1 VRSLAVAWSLG
12 LAIASVL
19 PSRRAAAEPL
29 LAEDSPALAAASR
42 KAVTGFAEITR
53 LSSGLRLVLH
63 AEPGTGT
70 VAVCSL
76 FPAGLAR
83 DGTHRGELSQIVAET
98 VREGG
103 RRSRDAEYSR
113 VLESRGAR
121 SSAFLGNAR
130 AEFCTEAPA
139 HELSLALWLES
150 GRHRPYAFTEL
161 NFDERRRELALGQ
174 ADDPFELLQRK
185 TYALAFPELAPEGSA
200 AAGSLLDAARRFH
213 AQYYRLDRA
222 VLTIAGDFE
231 PSLAKAKVD
240 EWFADPAPG
249 APPPEDKPV
258 PRQTS
263 PRFMSLEDRNLTT
276 PVHARAW
283 VVPGAGNPDH
293 AALRLA
299 AELLASNTDSLLY
312 DMLLETGVARG
323 LAHRFESRGP
333 EDLFS
338 ITITLAGGQNATD
351 LVALVDQAVMRL
363 ASGPLRPE
371 QLVRARQRLAVRRA
385 FTLQRA
391 LDQARW
397 LGQRASLGLA
407 LSPGDEQTALDAV
420 EPADVRRVVLAHL
433 AETRR
438 VVVELL
444 PKEARESF
452 RVATPRFHVVTEGE
466 ALSRI
471 ARREG
476 TTVNELLKLNELD
489 AKGRIRPGQKLK
501 LPPGKPLRVHV
512 VKKGETLIGIA
523 KRYGVGVDV
532 IRSENRLK
540 KGGVIRA
547 GEQLKIPR
555 EAPGQAGRPGSR

>member
-1 VRSLAVAWSLG
+1 VRPFAVAWSFG

-19 PSRRAAAEPL
+19 PPLMAAAQ
-29 LAEDSPALAAASR
+29 PAGTAASGE
-42 KAVTGFAEITR
+42 TGAAYAEITR

-63 AEPGTGT
+63 AERGAGT

-76 FPAGLAR
+76 FPAGRAR
-83 DGTHRGELSQIVAET
+83 DGTHRGELSQLVAET

-103 RRSRDAEYSR
+103 RRSRDAEYTR

-121 SSAFLGNAR
+121 SSAFLGSAR

-161 NFDERRRELALGQ
+161 NFDERRRELSLGQ
-174 ADDPFELLQRK
+174 ADDPFALLQRK
-185 TYALAFPELAPEGSA
+185 TYALAFPELAPEDSA
-200 AAGSLLDAARRFH
+200 GADPLLDAARRFH

-231 PSLAKAKVD
+231 PGVAKAKVD
-240 EWFADPAPG
+240 EWFGDPAPG

-263 PRFMSLEDRNLTT
+263 PRFMTLEDRDLVA
-276 PVHARAW
+276 PLHARAW
-283 VVPGAGNPDH
+283 VVPGESSPDH

-312 DMLLETGVARG
+312 EMLVESGVARA
-323 LAHRFESRGP
+323 LSHRFEARGP

-338 ITITLAGGQNATD
+338 ITITLSGTQNATD
-351 LVALVDQAVMRL
+351 VVALVDQGVARL
-363 ASGPLRPE
+363 ASGPLSPE
-371 QLVRARQRLAVRRA
+371 QLTRARRRLALRRA
-385 FTLQRA
+385 FALERA

-397 LGQRASLGLA
+397 LGERASLGLA
-407 LSPGDEQTALDAV
+407 LSPDDEQTALEAV
-420 EPADVRRVVLAHL
+420 RPADIRRVVLAHL
-433 AETRR
+433 DQTRR

-444 PKEARESF
+444 PKEAREPF
-452 RVATPRFHVVTEGE
+452 RVAAPRFHVVTEGE
-466 ALSRI
+466 ALARI

-489 AKGRIRPGQKLK
+489 AKGKIRPGQKLK

-512 VKKGETLIGIA
+512 VKKGDTLIGIA
-523 KRYGVGVDV
+523 KRYGVGVDL
-532 IRSENRLK
+532 IRRENRLK
-540 KGGVIRA
+540 KGSVIRA

-555 EAPGQAGRPGSR
+555 EAPGEAPRPSSR

>member
-12 LAIASVL
+12 LAIASML
-19 PSRRAAAEPL
+19 PPRQAAAEPA
-29 LAEDSPALAAASR
+29 LAEVPPTLGAASGE
-42 KAVTGFAEITR
+42 AVTGRAELTR
-53 LSSGLRLVLH
+53 LSSGLKLVLH
-63 AEPGTGT
+63 AERGGGT

-83 DGTHRGELSQIVAET
+83 DGMHRGELSQLVAET

-121 SSAFLGNAR
+121 SSAFLGSAR

-200 AAGSLLDAARRFH
+200 SAGPLLDAARRFH
-213 AQYYRLDRA
+213 SQYYRLDRA

-231 PSLAKAKVD
+231 PSLAKAKID
-240 EWFADPAPG
+240 EWFADPAPV

-263 PRFMSLEDRNLTT
+263 PRFMSLEDRNLIA
-276 PVHARAW
+276 PLHARAW

-299 AELLASNTDSLLY
+299 AELLAGNNDSLLHE
-312 DMLLETGVARG
+312 MLVESGVVRA

-338 ITITLAGGQNATD
+338 ITITLAGAQNATD
-351 LVALVDQAVMRL
+351 VVALVDQAVVRL

-371 QLVRARQRLAVRRA
+371 QLTRARQRLAVRRA

-397 LGQRASLGLA
+397 LGERASLGLS
-407 LSPGDEQTALDAV
+407 LSPGDEQTALESV
-420 EPADVRRVVLAHL
+420 EAADVRRVVLAHL

-444 PKEARESF
+444 PKEARDSF
-452 RVATPRFHVVTEGE
+452 RVAAPRFHVVTEGE
-466 ALSRI
+466 ALARI

-489 AKGRIRPGQKLK
+489 AKGKIRPGQKLK
-501 LPPGKPLRVHV
+501 LPPAKPLRVHV
-512 VKKGETLIGIA
+512 VKRGDTLIGIA

-532 IRSENRLK
+532 IRRENRLK
-540 KGGVIRA
+540 KGAVIRA

-555 EAPGQAGRPGSR
+555 EAPGRSGSP